1 MQGRG
6 KKVGGVGLRVREI
19 WKMFYDYCLKAVFG
33 STKIDFRKT
42 FLHSWVFRVAENV
55 GQPKVVFR
63 LTIKIK
69 AIIIEIDLYFHF
81 L

>member
-42 FLHSWVFRVAENV
+42 FLHSWVFRVAENI

-63 LTIKIK
+63 LTIK
-69 AIIIEIDLYFHF
+69 
-81 L
+81 